1 MKRILLIE
9 DEPPAAQRLHKMLLS
24 HRPDWVMLG
33 VIDSVE
39 KAVLWLQGNPTPD
52 LVFLDIQLADGLSFE
67 IFTQTPVPAPII
79 FTTAYDA
86 YTLEAFRVN
95 SIDYLLKPIETEEL
109 LRALNKFDHFFDR
122 PKPPDAALMQTLL
135 RQLAEP
141 SYKER
146 FLVRT
151 GQTLMYLNTTTIRY
165 FFTDSGLTFA
175 RTADNR
181 KCHIEQSLEQLE
193 QVLHPRHF
201 FRINRQ
207 IIIHLEAIQKIHA
220 YFNGRLKLELMPIP
234 DFEVIVSRERV
245 PDFRRWLDS

>member
-1 MKRILLIE
+1 MKQILLIE
-9 DEPPAAQRLHKMLLS
+9 DEPPAAHRLQHLLNA
-24 HRPDWVMLG
+24 HRPGWVVLA

-39 KAVLWLQGNPTPD
+39 KAVLWLQENPAPD

-67 IFTQTPVPAPII
+67 IFAQTPITAPII
-79 FTTAYDA
+79 FTTAYDE

-95 SIDYLLKPIETEEL
+95 SIDYLLKPIENEEL
-109 LRALNKFDHFFDR
+109 LRALNKFDHFFDQPR
-122 PKPPDAALMQTLL
+122 LPDAALMQTLL
-135 RQLAEP
+135 RQLTEP

-151 GQTLMYLNTTTIRY
+151 GQTLMYLNANTIRF

-175 RTADNR
+175 RTEDNR

-207 IIIHLEAIQKIHA
+207 VIIHLEAIQKIHA
-220 YFNGRLKLELMPIP
+220 YFNGRLKLELMPNP
-234 DFEVIVSRERV
+234 DFEVILSRERV